1 MTNEDSLPDFE
12 ASTGK
17 PDPWALYVV
26 ADDLVDDPEA
36 GNLVETY
43 STQSEARKAQARKS
57 NAQDLL
63 LKDYEVRPLPVV
75 AKLGDESET
84 SDVDPGKY
92 PYKCWHC
99 GAGVTRRGMSRHPV
113 HDHDAVEGAGYERYN
128 APHCPRCARKYHGW
142 QCDTCG
148 EHHRFQDE
156 ALQCCSTGPGM
167 L

>member
-1 MTNEDSLPDFE
+1 MTDNSPTDDD
-12 ASTGK
+12 ASTDR

-36 GNLVETY
+36 GNLIDTY
-43 STQSEARKAQARKS
+43 PSQSEARQAQGQKARV
-57 NAQDLL
+57 NDLL

-75 AKLGDESET
+75 AENVDEAEMSN
-84 SDVDPGKY
+84 VDPGKY

-99 GAGVTRRGMSRHPV
+99 GTRISRRDMSRHPV
-113 HDHDAVEGAGYERYN
+113 HDHDAVEGAGYERYD

-142 QCDTCG
+142 QCESCG

-156 ALQCCSTGPGM
+156 AFRCCSTEPGM
-167 L
+167 M